1 MSVLI
6 VTISEITP
14 WVFANED
21 AADHSVILDAAS
33 FNAARTLP
41 VNTLTAIENVA
52 VLSDSSSAKDEEA
65 EIGTASEETSL
76 VYKSTDTQSYS
87 ANPAKNR
94 APSTEGRFEMLWPV
108 PGDSRVVAGFPFYD
122 SGAAH
127 NGVDIFIIGPDGD
140 TRDANGNSLSL
151 GNSFLAARSGIVVE
165 AFNDGEW
172 NTGYGNYCIIDHGNG
187 IQTLYAH
194 ADIVYVTVG
203 DEVSLGQVIGEIGG
217 TGNTTAPHLHFEVRR
232 GNTSSYTRLDPMD
245 FIEEP

>member
-21 AADHSVILDAAS
+21 AADHTVILDAAS
-33 FNAARTLP
+33 FNAARTLS
-41 VNTLTAIENVA
+41 VNTISEIENVA
-52 VLSDSSSAKDEEA
+52 VLTDSSEEDGKT
-65 EIGTASEETSL
+65 EISSNPEETSL
-76 VYKSTDTQSYS
+76 VYKDADTLSNP
-87 ANPAKNR
+87 ANPAKNT
-94 APSTEGRFEMLWPV
+94 APSTDGRCEMLWPV

-127 NGVDIFIIGPDGD
+127 NGVDIFVIGPDGD

-151 GNSFLAARSGIVVE
+151 GKSFLAARSGVVVE

-187 IQTLYAH
+187 VQTLYAH
-194 ADIVYVTVG
+194 ANNVYVTVG

-217 TGNTTAPHLHFEVRR
+217 TGNTTAPHLHFEVRQ
-232 GNTSSYTRLDPMD
+232 GNTSSYSRLDPMD